1 MSLALPFTIVG
12 SATLASRVTGFVRD
26 ILIAAM
32 LGTGPVADI
41 YVAAFLI
48 PNLFRKMMSEGAL
61 NAAIVPRLARLE
73 QEGGQQAARG
83 FSDDVLSLLCVV
95 VILLVAIAEF
105 AMPTIMSVLAF
116 GFRAEEA
123 KFADAVLFG
132 RIAFPFVGFV
142 VIVAL
147 MSALLNA
154 VERYAIAALVPLV
167 LNLMMIGVLLALIVA
182 IPVGQRQAGLV
193 LVTTVLVAGLAQ
205 LVLLW
210 WAAARE
216 GFDVRP
222 RPWDAV
228 MGRIDPAA
236 KTLLLLVLPGM
247 VIAGSGHVHMV
258 VASQF
263 ASLEPRAISWLYYAD
278 RLFQLPL
285 GFVASAIGIV
295 LLPRISRALN
305 QDDRPAMTAAQN
317 ESLVFA
323 SLLILPATVALYV
336 LAKPIA
342 AVLFQRG
349 AFLAEDA
356 RATAGM
362 LRILALALP
371 AFVLIK
377 VILPTFLAR
386 EEFRTPLVAVA
397 IALGANILG
406 AIFFRD
412 IERSIAPACGVAI
425 GAWTNALVL
434 VIAAHTRM
442 AISRRTYGRLA
453 GACAAAIVMGFCVGW
468 LAMEFKGLLTPAR
481 QFHEKGFFLFLI
493 CLAGILVYLAIARLL
508 GAYDLAF
515 LGLRDRKLGFLT
527 GKPPQQP

>member
-12 SATLASRVTGFVRD
+12 SATLASRITGFFRD

-32 LGTGPVADI
+32 LGAGPVADV

-73 QEGGQQAARG
+73 REGGVQAARG
-83 FSDDVLSLLCVV
+83 YSDDVLSLLAVV
-95 VILLVAIAEF
+95 VIVLVAVAEL
-105 AMPTIMSVLAF
+105 AMPQIMSALAY
-116 GFRAEEA
+116 GFRTDEA

-142 VIVAL
+142 LVVAL

-167 LNLMMIGVLLALIVA
+167 LNILMIGVLLALVIAVP
-182 IPVGQRQAGLV
+182 IGKREAGLV
-193 LVTTVLVAGLAQ
+193 LVTTVLAAGFFQLA
-205 LVLLW
+205 LLW
-210 WAAARE
+210 WSAARE

-228 MGRIDPAA
+228 MGRIDPTA
-236 KTLLLLVLPGM
+236 KTLLLLALPGM
-247 VIAGSGHVHMV
+247 VIAGSGHVHMI

-285 GFVASAIGIV
+285 GFVASAVGIV

-305 QDDRPAMTAAQN
+305 NGDKAAMAAAQS

-356 RATAGM
+356 RATAAL
-362 LRILALALP
+362 LRMLALALP

-386 EEFRTPLVAVA
+386 EEIRMPLIAVG
-397 IALGANILG
+397 IALAANILG
-406 AIFFRD
+406 ALVYRD
-412 IERSIAPACGVAI
+412 IDRSLAPAVGVAV

-434 VIAAHTRM
+434 VLAARGRM
-442 AISRRTYGRLA
+442 SILPRAYLRALA
-453 GACAAAIVMGFCVGW
+453 ALVAALVMGFCIGW
-468 LAMEFKGLLTPAR
+468 LAMEAKALLSPERKFYEKGLVL
-481 QFHEKGFFLFLI
+481 GLI
-493 CLAGILVYLAIARLL
+493 CLAGLGVYAGLARLL
-508 GAYDLAF
+508 GAF
-515 LGLRDRKLGFLT
+515 TFSSLGLGARKRIE
-527 GKPPQQP
+527 